1 MDDQVQPALRRT
13 LTLPAVVISGVG
25 VILGAGVYAL
35 IGEAAALSGN
45 ALWLSFLLS
54 ATIAAFTGLSYMELS
69 SMFPE
74 ASAEYEYTTRSFG
87 PTLAFMVGIMVIL
100 SGILGAATVGLGFA
114 GYLTGFLGTPLIPA
128 AFLLLL
134 LLTGILIYGIK
145 QSIIVAAI
153 CTLIE
158 AGGIVG
164 IIIIGLPHLGSVD
177 YFSMPLGLAGVFQA
191 SALIFFAYQGF
202 EEIVKL
208 SDETLIP
215 EKTIPRGLMI
225 AVIITTLLYIAVSVS
240 VVSISGYETI
250 AGSPNPFAEVAGMA
264 FSGGAAVFTAIA
276 LFATANTVLL
286 MMLSASR
293 IMYGMTKKGRMP
305 GFIRYVH
312 PKTRT
317 PVIAVLI
324 VFLLSAAFLFT
335 GSIRDIAYITNFT
348 LFVTFAI
355 INAAV
360 ISLRSTMPD
369 QKRPFQVPGR
379 PYRMPLIPMLGVI
392 SCLFFLFQLEFI
404 LLIFGA
410 GIICAT
416 LAAAHIFAEK
426 SSG

>member
-1 MDDQVQPALRRT
+1 MADQPQPELRRT

-54 ATIAAFTGLSYMELS
+54 AVIAACTGLSYMELS

-87 PTLAFMVGIMVIL
+87 PTLAFAIGVMVIL
-100 SGILGAATVGLGFA
+100 SGILGSATVGLGFA
-114 GYLTGFLGTPLIPA
+114 GYLSGFMGTPLIPVA
-128 AFLLLL
+128 LLLLL
-134 LLTGILIYGIK
+134 LLTGILIYGIR

-177 YFSMPLGLAGVFQA
+177 YLVMPLGIGGVFQA

-208 SDETLIP
+208 SDESLVP
-215 EKTIPRGLMI
+215 EKTIPRGLMF
-225 AVIITTLLYIAVSVS
+225 AVIITTLLYIAVAVS
-240 VVSISGYETI
+240 VVSISGYEAI

-264 FSGGAAVFTAIA
+264 FPGGAAVFTAIA
-276 LFATANTVLL
+276 LFATANTVLM

-305 GFIRYVH
+305 AFIGYVH

-317 PVIAVLI
+317 PVIAVLV
-324 VFLLSAAFLFT
+324 VFLLSAIFLFT
-335 GSIRDIAYITNFT
+335 GSIRDIAYLTNFT
-348 LFVTFAI
+348 LFVTFAV

-369 QKRPFQVPGR
+369 QKRPFKVPGR
-379 PYRMPLIPMLGVI
+379 PFRTPVVSVIGII
-392 SCLFFLFQLEFI
+392 SCLFFLFQLEMTLLFI
-404 LLIFGA
+404 GT
-410 GIICAT
+410 IILCAT
-416 LAAAHIFAEK
+416 LVAAYIFREP
-426 SSG
+426 SM

>member
-1 MDDQVQPALRRT
+1 MDEQPQPALRRT
-13 LTLPAVVISGVG
+13 LTLPAVVISGIG

-87 PTLAFMVGIMVIL
+87 PTLAFMVGVMVIL

-114 GYLTGFLGTPLIPA
+114 GYLSGFIGTPLIPV

-145 QSIIVAAI
+145 QSIVVAAI

-177 YFSMPLGLAGVFQA
+177 YFVMPLGLAGVFQA

-208 SDETLIP
+208 SDETLTP
-215 EKTIPRGLMI
+215 EKNIPRGLMI

-250 AGSPNPFAEVAGMA
+250 AGSSNPFAKVAGMV
-264 FSGGAAVFTAIA
+264 FPGGVAVFTAIA

-293 IMYGMTKKGRMP
+293 IMYGMTKKGKMP
-305 GFIRYVH
+305 AFIGYVN

-317 PVIAVLI
+317 PVIAVLV
-324 VFLLSAAFLFT
+324 VFLLSALFLFT
-335 GSIRDIAYITNFT
+335 GSIRDIAYITNIT
-348 LFVTFAI
+348 LFVTFAV
-355 INAAV
+355 INATV
-360 ISLRSTMPD
+360 ITLRTTMPD

-379 PYRMPLIPMLGVI
+379 PYRMPVIPVLGII
-392 SCLFFLFQLEFI
+392 SCLFFLFQLELT
-404 LLIFGA
+404 LLLFGA
-410 GIICAT
+410 AIIGAT
-416 LAAAHIFAEK
+416 LVAAHILEQR
-426 SSG
+426 SL